1 MKTLSCMALTTIL
14 LAHPGVG
21 VAAERGGRDEQRA
34 VRQTLAQYPEEVR
47 EAACAVAVHP
57 ELLVRLARI
66 QHQSSADFADLL
78 DPYKRQD
85 QEALWDLARFPGL
98 MEALAYIDSR
108 DDEQLNLVLDQYPA
122 EVGPVARK
130 WVRRDARVLAEI
142 AALNQRAE
150 TNSTVL
156 LSNYPAQAQDQA
168 RLLLQYPELVELL
181 EKDLDQVV
189 LLGDAYRQDPG
200 QVRQQLAQLYP
211 GRSDRTPP
219 DRVASRGKEVRQVSR
234 SRADRYDYDLNG
246 LDEPEGD
253 DRIE

>member
-34 VRQTLAQYPEEVR
+34 VRQTLA
-47 EAACAVAVHP
+47 
-57 ELLVRLARI
+57 
-66 QHQSSADFADLL
+66 
-78 DPYKRQD
+78 
-85 QEALWDLARFPGL
+85 
-98 MEALAYIDSR
+98 
-108 DDEQLNLVLDQYPA
+108 QYPA

-168 RLLLQYPELVELL
+168 RLLLQYPEFVELL